1 MGGHHAAS
9 GAAVWIAA
17 TTQPVI
23 ALGPVAE
30 RLTFLP
36 AEVPLGFGLLDIT
49 PAGVLAGAM
58 ACAGAALLPDAD
70 HRHATIAQSLPPV
83 SNVVCA
89 GIGEVAG
96 GHRNGTHSLFGIAV
110 FTLAAYLLGLWQV
123 ELPRYGTV
131 FPGAGL
137 SAVLLI
143 AFALK
148 ALKFIPDSM
157 RRLPWLVS
165 IPAGAFV
172 ALFAPEQQYWF
183 VLAMLLGTATH
194 IVGDL
199 LTVGGCNL
207 IWPLKIRAPRIVRR
221 LPVLKHVWRRSGRLA
236 VPVLG
241 KAGSWREWLLCV
253 PVSVY
258 AFLGITVPAIEI
270 ARTRAQP
277 LLALLPWL
285 LPTSA

>member
-1 MGGHHAAS
+1 MMGGHHAAS

-17 TTQPVI
+17 TTQPVL
-23 ALGPVAE
+23 ALGPVAD
-30 RLTFLP
+30 RLVFLP
-36 AEVPLGFGLLDIT
+36 AEVPLGFGLLGVT
-49 PAGVLAGAM
+49 PAGVLAGAL

-70 HRHATIAQSLPPV
+70 HRRATIAQSLPPV

-110 FTLAAYLLGLWQV
+110 FTALAYLLGLWHLEV
-123 ELPRYGTV
+123 PRFGTV

-143 AFALK
+143 AFAVK

-157 RRLPWLVS
+157 RRLPWVVS
-165 IPAGAFV
+165 VPAGAFV
-172 ALFAPEQQYWF
+172 ALFAPDEQYWF

-194 IVGDL
+194 IAGDL

-207 IWPLKIRAPRIVRR
+207 IWPVRFRAPRRIRRVPLVR
-221 LPVLKHVWRRSGRLA
+221 HVWKRSGRLSL
-236 VPVLG
+236 PVLG
-241 KAGSWREWLLCV
+241 TAGSWREWLLCV
-253 PVSVY
+253 PISAY
-258 AFLGITVPAIEI
+258 AFIGIVIPILQI
-270 ARTRAQP
+270 ARHRAEP
-277 LLALLPWL
+277 LVALLP
-285 LPTSA
+285 

>member
-1 MGGHHAAS
+1 MMGGHHAAS

-23 ALGPVAE
+23 ALGPLAE
-30 RLTFLP
+30 RFAFLP
-36 AEVPLGFGLLDIT
+36 AGVPLGFGLLDVT

-89 GIGEVAG
+89 GIGEVTG

-110 FTLAAYLLGLWQV
+110 FTGIAYLLGLWQV

-172 ALFAPEQQYWF
+172 ALFAPEERYWF
-183 VLAMLLGTATH
+183 VLAMLLGTAVH
-194 IVGDL
+194 IVGDM

-207 IWPLKIRAPRIVRR
+207 IWPVKFRAPRIVRR
-221 LPVLKHVWRRSGRLA
+221 LPVVRHIWRRNGRLSF
-236 VPVLG
+236 PVLG
-241 KAGSWREWLLCV
+241 TAGSWREWLLCV
-253 PVSVY
+253 PIAIY
-258 AFLGITVPAIEI
+258 AFLGLVVPILDI
-270 ARTRAQP
+270 ARHRTEP
-277 LLALLPWL
+277 LLSLLP
-285 LPTSA
+285 